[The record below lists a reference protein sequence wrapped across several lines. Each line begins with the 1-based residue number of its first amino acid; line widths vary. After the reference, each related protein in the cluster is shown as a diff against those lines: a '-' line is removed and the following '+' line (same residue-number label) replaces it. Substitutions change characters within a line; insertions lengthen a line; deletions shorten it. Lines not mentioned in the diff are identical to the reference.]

1 MVLVMRKK
9 PRTFRFSGRRAALAA
24 ACVGTTMLLSGC
36 NATGGAI
43 MGSWFGA
50 VIGGTADAAVAGALL
65 GAGIGAAIGADME
78 RSYPVAT
85 PREWSRPCACSIC
98 RGGHSSYDY

>member
-1 MVLVMRKK
+1 MVLLMRKK

-24 ACVGTTMLLSGC
+24 ACVGTAMLLGGC
-36 NATGGAI
+36 NAAGGAI

-65 GAGIGAAIGADME
+65 GAGIGAAIGADMDH
-78 RSYPVAT
+78 SYPVAA
-85 PREWSRPCACSIC
+85 PRETYRPCGCNAC
-98 RGGHSSYDY
+98 RTGHSYDY